1 MRKARLGIQRIF
13 ALNGPHSASKAL
25 SQQIVNIQH
34 SIRWRLVV
42 SYVFLTLLTIG
53 VVGLLALTLVQRYA
67 SQQEEAYLAANA
79 SVVARRAAPYVWP
92 QVRDHELSDLARTSA
107 FWSDVQVRILDAN
120 GQVLADS
127 NSTSQAAAGYW
138 IMPSDDPEFSVQEG
152 PGGTVILTFRNGQ
165 PALFLLTADPTHP
178 GSWPAGADPTYLRRM
193 AGQWG
198 GRFVLDPQDAQTTP
212 SPAAASSGQSVSR
225 SSRTMRVPI
234 PGSQAVAG
242 YVELSNGPDF
252 GADVLPATRRAFG
265 LAALGATLLAAVV
278 GLVVSRGLTA
288 PVHNLTVAAAL
299 MSSGDLSARAPVLGR
314 DEIGLLARQ
323 FNQMA
328 AALQT
333 SFAALEAERDA
344 LRRFIAD
351 ASHELRTPIT
361 ALRTFNELLQ
371 GPAASDPPAQAEFLA
386 ESRTQLARLEWITS
400 NLLDLSRLDAGLVK
414 LDLAGRDVGDLLD
427 AAAAPFRVQAQER
440 EITLTVNAPSTP
452 LTVVCDLAR
461 IEMVLTNLLDNAL
474 KFTPEHG
481 RVTLGAASVG
491 ESVHLWVED
500 SGPGISADDLPHIFE
515 RFYRGHSSA
524 RGSGLGLAIAQSI
537 SAAHGGQVMVESQP
551 GHGSRFTV
559 ALPAGKLNEE
569 S

>member
-1 MRKARLGIQRIF
+1 MRKARFGIQSIF
-13 ALNGPHSASKAL
+13 AVNRPHSAFKTL
-25 SQQIVNIQH
+25 SQQIGNIQH

-107 FWSDVQVRILDAN
+107 FWSDVQVRILDTQ

-127 NSTSQAAAGYW
+127 NSSSQAAAGYW

-152 PGGTVILTFRNGQ
+152 PGGTIILTFRNGL
-165 PALFLLTADPTHP
+165 PALFLLAADPTHP
-178 GSWPAGADPTYLRRM
+178 GSWPAGSDPTYLRRM
-193 AGQWG
+193 EGQWG
-198 GRFVLDPQDAQTTP
+198 GRFVLDPQDAQT
-212 SPAAASSGQSVSR
+212 SPATASSGQSVSR
-225 SSRTMRVPI
+225 SARTIRVPI
-234 PGSQAVAG
+234 QGSQAVAG

-252 GADVLPATRRAFG
+252 GADVLPTTRRAFG
-265 LAALGATLLAAVV
+265 LAAVGATLLAAVV
-278 GLVVSRGLTA
+278 GMVVSRGLTA
-288 PVHNLTVAAAL
+288 PVHNLTVAAEQ
-299 MSSGDLSARAPVLGR
+299 MSGGNFSARAPVQGR

-361 ALRTFNELLQ
+361 ALKTFNELLQ

-386 ESRTQLARLEWITS
+386 ESRTQLARLEWITA

-414 LDLAGRDVGDLLD
+414 LDLSGHDVGDLLD
-427 AAAAPFRVQAQER
+427 AAAAPFRVQAQEK
-440 EITLTVNAPSTP
+440 EITLAVRAPIARLS
-452 LTVVCDLAR
+452 LDCDLAR
-461 IEMVLTNLLDNAL
+461 MEMVLANLLDNAL

-481 RVTLGAASVG
+481 RVTLGAEPVG
-491 ESVHLWVED
+491 DSVHLWVED

-515 RFYRGHSSA
+515 RFYRGHTSA

-537 SAAHGGQVMVESQP
+537 TAAHGGKIIAESQP
-551 GHGSRFTV
+551 GQGSRFTV
-559 ALPAGKLNEE
+559 ALPGGTLNEE
-569 S
+569 